1 MLAPFGLP
9 LGTTRA
15 ARLCHIDCPRMTPS
29 SLSQW
34 IASLPQAELHLHL
47 EGSIEPATLC
57 ALTMR
62 HGLAMTEEEMRRRY
76 AYRDFAEFIEV
87 FKWVTSFLREPQD
100 YACVVRDLA
109 EHLLAQNVVYA
120 EVTLSVGV
128 MLLRNQQPEANFEA
142 LLRAAEPFE
151 RRGLRLQWVFDAVR
165 QFGPQ
170 AAMAVVKAAGSCHSK
185 AVVAFGIGGD
195 ELSVPTAEFRAVY
208 ERAGEIGLH
217 RLIHA
222 GEMGGP
228 DKIREAIE
236 LLGVQRIGHGIAAIN
251 DPSLMG
257 MLAERKIPLEICPGS
272 NLRTGALAHQLARKD
287 ARIED
292 HPLPA
297 FFRHGIPVVL
307 STDDPAMFHTT
318 LQDEY
323 AHAAQMGLQED
334 ELSRISEMSFEYA
347 FLPDDEKRTA

>member
-1 MLAPFGLP
+1 MAPFP
-9 LGTTRA
+9 LS
-15 ARLCHIDCPRMTPS
+15 PR
-29 SLSQW
+29 
-34 IASLPQAELHLHL
+34 IASFPQAELHLHL

-62 HGLAMTEEEMRRRY
+62 HGLAMTEEEVRRRY
-76 AYRDFAEFIEV
+76 TYHQFAEFIET

-142 LLRAAEPFE
+142 LLRTAEPFE
-151 RRGLRLQWVFDAVR
+151 RRGLCLQWVFDAVR

-170 AAMAVVKAAGSCHSK
+170 AAMAVVESARTCHSK
-185 AVVAFGIGGD
+185 AIVAFGIGGD
-195 ELSVPTAEFRAVY
+195 ELSVPTTEFRAVY
-208 ERAGEIGLH
+208 DRAAEIGLH

-236 LLGVQRIGHGIAAIN
+236 FLGVERIGHGIAAVN
-251 DPSLMG
+251 DPALMDL
-257 MLAERKIPLEICPGS
+257 LAERTIPLEICPGS
-272 NLRTGALAHQLARKD
+272 NLRTGALGHQLARKD

-323 AHAAQMGLQED
+323 VHAARMGLQDD

-347 FLPDDEKRTA
+347 FLPDGEKRRA